1 MKKHWF
7 SFCTVIICQLRNT
20 QTPPCKSSCISS
32 FQINRQCFTIGA
44 FCCIA
49 QRLMKANLLA
59 FCKLHFAQAAKE
71 VAHLQSSQLWSTKNQ
86 GTSSASTDLPIWQ
99 EQALTHLNLWG
110 PNANLEVTLGGVPPV
125 DPRLLAA
132 IRILYCKDPS
142 ELQGRALAH
151 LGAWGAFL
159 NPANEVNPFTFIIWA
174 VYSFRHDTG
183 GQGLQTTTS
192 TYE

>member
-1 MKKHWF
+1 MHL
-7 SFCTVIICQLRNT
+7 ICQQLHCDYVPAEEHPNT
-20 QTPPCKSSCISS
+20 SLQIFVHQQCPDQQAVLYAWCLLLLCTAFDKGESLGLLQTMSWP
-32 FQINRQCFTIGA
+32 
-44 FCCIA
+44 
-49 QRLMKANLLA
+49 
-59 FCKLHFAQAAKE
+59 FAQAAKE

-159 NPANEVNPFTFIIWA
+159 NPANEVNAFTIII
-174 VYSFRHDTG
+174 
-183 GQGLQTTTS
+183 
-192 TYE
+192 